1 MTDEQKAI
9 RQANIEKYA
18 NDLQA
23 ARDKKN
29 EFLSGDTSLDYSRKL
44 NFLMDPMLHDQFIA
58 IDEAQLWQE
67 KFGDKT

>member
-18 NDLQA
+18 NELQA

-29 EFLSGDTSLDYSRKL
+29 EFLSGDNSLDYSRKL
-44 NFLMDPMLHDQFIA
+44 NFLMDPMLHD
-58 IDEAQLWQE
+58 
-67 KFGDKT
+67 